1 MAIKF
6 LNNSEVTGTLK
17 VSSVPA
23 LGTSTYAGILVWDGS
38 NDELRYRTKS
48 QIRSDIGAGTGTMSY
63 FNISNGSTTGSIT
76 NNGTVTFSAGTGM
89 TIGLTGSGG
98 SGVLSFTNSD
108 RGSSQ
113 NIFKNFAVSNQSTV
127 VADNN
132 NDTINFLAGG
142 GMGITTN
149 ASTDTITFT
158 STDTNHY
165 VTSATFNTGN
175 GILTLN
181 RLNLSAVTVDLDGR
195 YVEIAGDTMTG
206 PLVIQSSESDP
217 GTLLSLYNSTNAAG
231 STIKFSDQTSQSQLG
246 YITYYHSDS
255 ASQGGG
261 ASFHIHSE
269 PDTVLVI
276 GESTNKGRIAVHSSN
291 NTAEVDY
298 GFAGDTNTG
307 LYQVAA
313 GSLGLVRDG
322 SRKLLVNGNGV
333 TIQNGTFT
341 LGGTLDNAT
350 TDTDRFLVSDSGVV
364 KYRTGAQVR
373 SDIGAGTGNGTVTSV
388 TSSTTNQLTVANS
401 TTTPALSIVTAAVAN
416 SGTALATGDQIYDFV
431 GGWTQSFGGGDVTG
445 SGLLS
450 QSVVLTL
457 GNTGV
462 SAGSYTNANIT
473 VDAKGRITSASNGSS
488 GSGTVTSV
496 ATSNGLTGGTI
507 TTSGTLSVKYSAAS
521 NNVLYS
527 GTNFTSE
534 TVVGNDL
541 IMITDPGATTSTRR
555 IGYVK
560 VSQLPFTNNS
570 GDITAVTAGTNLT
583 GGGTS
588 GAVTL
593 NMATGGIGAG
603 TYGSTNNQTKI
614 DNITV
619 DAYGRVTNITTGG
632 TGRIDSVTD
641 DGGSTINVSGSS
653 TARTVSAVTG
663 AVSASSANLATGAQ
677 IQSAINTA
685 VGNIP
690 SGLAFEGNWNAN
702 TDSPSLAGTTPNN
715 GVFYIVSVAGSTNL
729 SGITDW
735 KVGDWAVYVS
745 NGSGTDA
752 WQKVDNTS
760 TLSGAGV
767 ANRVAYWSGTSTL
780 ASDGGFTWNAS
791 GNHLTVSGNYYASGG
806 NSTEWNSAYDNTI
819 SGISDSGSSTTTITL
834 TQNDGG
840 TLSTSFSNPQGTV
853 TQVNTGVGL
862 DGQITGS
869 GSISLDLSEL
879 TATTTMVASDEFIV
893 LDNDAERKIEA
904 QNIGLSIFDN
914 DAGFTSNSGDITN
927 VSAGTGL
934 SGGGSSGSVTVNV
947 DYLGTDNIVLSSPY
961 TATGTL
967 SGSDSILI
975 NNNATNNVTKA
986 SISLLPF
993 TNNQGDITAVSAGTG
1008 LSGGGTSGSVTITNS
1023 DRGSSQNIFKNVA
1036 VSGQNT
1042 VVADS
1047 NNDTLTFVAGSNVS
1061 ITTNNS
1067 NDSITINATDNNTNN
1082 YVSSASF
1089 NTGNG
1094 VLTLNRSGLSAVTVD
1109 LDGRY
1114 LTGYSETD
1122 TLATVVARG
1131 SSTTARISTAGLT
1144 TSSDIR
1150 GGGQQLVLNA
1160 GESASYATG
1169 QTNELVYINAES
1181 GLQINSSPN
1190 NWSSGWS
1197 GRKTTTINNTAGDS
1211 SFSRNVSMGGDLTVT
1226 GGDITMNGR
1235 QVISNSGNAGNVKIG
1250 DVPESDSIYQID
1262 LITMGTSNVVLSDDS
1277 FVCVSGESKFTQGL
1291 EVGSTSNSNTTLLV
1305 RASDTTTA
1313 SIKLYGSSQGNGNVY
1328 VGQSSSYGGGIFYNG
1343 DDNPNLPQST
1353 DCISFYRRT
1362 AGNET
1367 EVFKYPHNSN
1377 TVTFNGDINVSG
1389 GDIVLGGTG
1398 RIQGVDTV
1406 SSGTDAANK
1415 TYVDNAI
1422 AGVPQGDIT
1431 NVSTSSP
1438 ITGGGS
1444 SGSVTISHA
1453 NSGVGAGTYTNA
1465 TITVNAS
1472 GHVTSASSGSGG
1484 SGLSGSG
1491 TANYIPV
1498 WAGTG
1503 TLGNSYLRQIGSSST
1518 AGLAASQS
1526 NYYWY
1531 ISGTPSAGSGTG
1543 FAIRSTSSTYT
1554 TTPISAES
1562 ANSGTGTSDGLGIA
1576 VGGQYNNYV
1585 EYRNYDNRDNYFYT
1599 NNSIRMAI
1607 KGSNGYVG
1615 ILDSTPSYQLD
1626 VNGTIRATGN
1636 VIAYSDVRS
1645 KENIKTID
1653 SALDKV
1659 LKLRG
1664 VEFNKIGKNK
1674 KEIGVIAQ
1682 EIEKV
1687 FPEVVSTDDE
1697 GMKSVA
1703 YGNIVG
1709 ALIEGMK
1716 EQQKQI
1722 EALTDIVEE
1731 LTKKIK

>member
-38 NDELRYRTKS
+38 NDELRYRTKT
-48 QIRSDIGAGTGTMSY
+48 QIRSDIGAGTGSMSS
-63 FNISNGSTTGSIT
+63 FDITNGTTTGPIT
-76 NNGTVTFSAGTGM
+76 NGGTITFTASTGM
-89 TIGLTGSGG
+89 SIGLSGS
-98 SGVLSFTNSD
+98 SGDGTLTFTNSD

-206 PLVIQSSESDP
+206 PLVIQSAESDP

-231 STIKFSDQTSQSQLG
+231 STIKFSDHSSQSQLG
-246 YITYYHSDS
+246 YITYYHADS
-255 ASQGGG
+255 SSQGGG
-261 ASFHIHSE
+261 ASFHMHSE

-373 SDIGAGTGNGTVTSV
+373 SDIGAGTGSGTVTSV

-457 GNTGV
+457 GTTGV

-507 TTSGTLSVKYSAAS
+507 TTSGTLSVKYSAATD
-521 NNVLYS
+521 NVLYA
-527 GTNFTSE
+527 GTDFTTD

-555 IGYVK
+555 IGYAK

-570 GDITAVTAGTNLT
+570 GDITSVTAGTNLT

-593 NMATGGIGAG
+593 NMATGGVGSG
-603 TYGSTNNQTKI
+603 TYGSTSNSTKI
-614 DNITV
+614 DTITV
-619 DAYGRVTNITTGG
+619 DAYGRVTAVATGATGQVNSITSGNSNTITVGG
-632 TGRIDSVTD
+632 TA
-641 DGGSTINVSGSS
+641 
-653 TARTVSAVTG
+653 TAPVIAASVSAV
-663 AVSASSANLATGAQ
+663 SSSSSNLATGSQ
-677 IQSAINTA
+677 IQTAINAAIAT
-685 VGNIP
+685 VP
-690 SGLAFEGNWNAN
+690 SGLSFQGNWNASTN
-702 TDSPSLAGTTPNN
+702 SPSLSSGSGTV
-715 GVFYIVSVAGSTNL
+715 GHYYIVSVAGSTNL
-729 SGITDW
+729 DGITDW
-735 KVGDWAVYVS
+735 KVGDWAVFVEA
-745 NGSGTDA
+745 GATDT
-752 WQKVDNTS
+752 WDKIDNTS
-760 TLSGAGV
+760 VLDGAGS
-767 ANRVAYWSGTSTL
+767 ANRLAYWSGATTL
-780 ASDGGFTWNAS
+780 ASDS
-791 GNHLTVSGNYYASGG
+791 GLTVDPTNNHLTVSGNLYSSGG

-853 TQVNTGVGL
+853 TSVATGTGL
-862 DGQITGS
+862 DGTFTTSGTIT
-869 GSISLDLSEL
+869 LDLSEL

-893 LDNDAERKIEA
+893 LDSDAERKIEA

-914 DAGFTSNSGDITN
+914 DAGFTTNNGDITN

-967 SGSDSILI
+967 SGSDSIMI
-975 NNNATNNVTKA
+975 NNNNTNNITKA

-993 TNNQGDITAVSAGTG
+993 TNNQGDITAVNAGTG
-1008 LSGGGTSGSVTITNS
+1008 ISGGGTSGSVTITNS

-1067 NDSITINATDNNTNN
+1067 NDSITINATDSNTNN

-1089 NTGNG
+1089 NTSNG

-1114 LTGYSETD
+1114 LTSFSETD
-1122 TLATVVARG
+1122 TLSTVVARG
-1131 SSTTARISTAGLT
+1131 SSTSSRITTGGLT
-1144 TSSDIR
+1144 TTSDIR
-1150 GGGQQLVLNA
+1150 GNGQQLVLNA

-1169 QTNELVYINAES
+1169 QTNEHVYLNAEG
-1181 GLQINSSPN
+1181 GLIVSSSPN
-1190 NWSSGWS
+1190 NWSSGWA
-1197 GRKTTTINNTAGDS
+1197 GRNTTTIGNASGDS
-1211 SFSRNVSMGGDLTVT
+1211 SFTRNVSMGGDLTVT
-1226 GGDITMNGR
+1226 GGDISMNGR
-1235 QVISNSGNAGNVKIG
+1235 TVVSNSGNAGNLKLG
-1250 DVPESDSIYQID
+1250 DVAGSDSVYQLD

-1277 FVCVSGESKFTQGL
+1277 FVCVSGEAKFTQGL
-1291 EVGSTSNSNTTLLV
+1291 EVGSTSQSNTTVLV
-1305 RASDTTTA
+1305 RASDATTA

-1328 VGQSSSYGGGIFYNG
+1328 VGQSASYGGGMFYNG
-1343 DDNPNLPQST
+1343 DNSPSVPQTTDN
-1353 DCISFYRRT
+1353 ISFYNRNNGT
-1362 AGNET
+1362 EN
-1367 EVFKYPHNSN
+1367 EVFRYPYNST
-1377 TVTFNGDINVSG
+1377 TVTFRGDINVNG

-1398 RIQGVDTV
+1398 RIQGIDTV

-1431 NVSTSSP
+1431 NVSTTSP
-1438 ITGGGS
+1438 ISGGGS

-1484 SGLSGSG
+1484 GGLSGSG
-1491 TANYIPV
+1491 TTNYLPV
-1498 WAGTG
+1498 FTG
-1503 TLGNSYLRQIGSSST
+1503 SSTLGNSYLYQIGSSST

-1531 ISGTPSAGSGTG
+1531 ISGTPSAGSGSG
-1543 FAIRSTSSTYT
+1543 FCIRSTSSTYNSSQMR
-1554 TTPISAES
+1554 IQS
-1562 ANSGTGTSDGLGIA
+1562 ANTGTGTSDGLGIA
-1576 VGGQYNNYV
+1576 AGGQYNNYI
-1585 EYRNYDNRDNYFYT
+1585 EFRNYDSRDTYFYT

-1626 VNGTIRATGN
+1626 VTGTIRATGN

-1687 FPEVVSTDDE
+1687 FPEVVSTDNE

-1731 LTKKIK
+1731 LTKRIT